1 VSGRQGSDGSW
12 SAEPAS
18 LDQRGLGSP
27 RLATLWAALVI
38 SGPTALLGFGLSS
51 DGLGLSLQQMIIAV
65 PLGAVIGATVLSLAA
80 WAGAYNGVPTVLAL
94 RPAFGSGGAAL
105 LGVALAV
112 TLVCWAAV
120 QLQTATEVVAVA
132 FEQAGLR
139 APQSLMTISVIGLV
153 SAVLVLIGP
162 AKVATYWVS
171 RVVFWVAVVAVGLA
185 IWLLSTQP
193 DRSGLRVP
201 EQTSALWLGIDAVL
215 ALGILWFPLVG
226 DVSRFATDES
236 VAASGTALG
245 FGSTAVIG
253 SLVGGTAALLG
264 AGPANI
270 AAGITSSLPGFAG
283 LIVVLVWMLTVQTL
297 LPFAV
302 GYVAG
307 MCATSITGRRLG
319 WAVALGTV
327 AAIVVLA
334 IVLGSD
340 SVAALEPPLV
350 LVGAVAS
357 VYLMDFYVVRRRMY
371 RTDQFYGR
379 GSMYGVLNPS
389 GLLAVAVGVAV
400 SLLVQPVGPAPM
412 VEWIEGLAVRAPFA
426 GLALPGLATA
436 MVLAGLMYWILG
448 GILVRE
454 EVVVSPV
461 RL

>member
-1 VSGRQGSDGSW
+1 
-12 SAEPAS
+12 
-18 LDQRGLGSP
+18 L
-27 RLATLWAALVI
+27 
-38 SGPTALLGFGLSS
+38 
-51 DGLGLSLQQMIIAV
+51 IIAV
-65 PLGAVIGATVLSLAA
+65 PLGAIIGATVLSLAA

-105 LGVALAV
+105 LGVALSV

-120 QLQTATEVVAVA
+120 QLRAATEAVAVA
-132 FEQAGLR
+132 FDQAGLQ
-139 APQSLMTISVIGLV
+139 APQDVMTISVIGLV

-162 AKVATYWVS
+162 AKVASVWVS

-193 DRSGLRVP
+193 DRAGLRVP

-215 ALGILWFPLVG
+215 ALGILWFPLVS

-264 AGPANI
+264 AGPTNI

-283 LIVVLVWMLTVQTL
+283 LIVVLVWILTVQTL

-302 GYVAG
+302 GYVSG
-307 MCATSITGRRLG
+307 MCAASITGRRIA
-319 WAVALGTV
+319 WAVALVTV

-350 LVGAVAS
+350 LLAAVAS
-357 VYLMDFYVVRRRMY
+357 VYLVDFYVVRRRVY

-379 GSMYGVLNPS
+379 GSIYGVLNPW
-389 GLLAVAVGVAV
+389 GLLAVGVGVSA
-400 SLLVQPVGPAPM
+400 SLLVHPVGPAPM
-412 VEWIEGLAVRAPFA
+412 VEWIEGLAVRAPLA
-426 GLALPGLATA
+426 DLALPGLATA
-436 MVLAGLMYWILG
+436 MVLAGLIHWVLG
-448 GILVRE
+448 RMLVRE
-454 EVVVSPV
+454 EIVVSPV